1 MQSTLHEQLNSLRLS
16 GVIQALQRQQEQS
29 TLYQDMSFEERLQLL
44 LTHELTQREQRKIAR
59 LEKQARFRLHAS
71 PEQLDHRAGRG
82 FSQQQIRQLLEGHW
96 LQHQQNLL
104 ITGATGCGKSYLTC
118 AIGRYFCR
126 QGLPVRYYR
135 LKSLLEELRL
145 AQADG
150 SYPKLL
156 GQLTNVAILQLD
168 DWGMEAMD
176 ATARSNLLDLIDA
189 RHGRASTVVAS
200 QLPIESWYQ
209 VIGEST
215 FADAILD
222 RLIHGSVRIN
232 LSGESMRK
240 QQSNLTQ
247 ADHPE

>member
-1 MQSTLHEQLNSLRLS
+1 MQSALHQQLSALRLS
-16 GVIQALQRQQEQS
+16 GVIHALQRQQEQS
-29 TLYQDMSFEERLQLL
+29 HLYQDMSFEERLQSL
-44 LTHELTQREQRKIAR
+44 LTHELTQREQRRIER
-59 LEKQARFRLHAS
+59 LEKQARFRLHACI
-71 PEQLDHRAGRG
+71 EQLDYRAARG
-82 FSQQQIRQLLEGHW
+82 FSQQHIRQLLEGHW

-126 QGLPVRYYR
+126 QGLSVRYYR
-135 LKSLLEELRL
+135 LKSLLEDMRL

-150 SYPKLL
+150 SYPRLL
-156 GQLTNVAILQLD
+156 SQLTKVNILELD

-189 RHGRASTVVAS
+189 RHGQASTVVAS

-222 RLIHGSVRIN
+222 RLIHCAVRID
-232 LSGESMRK
+232 LCGESMRK
-240 QQSNLTQ
+240 QQANLTQ
-247 ADHPE
+247 ADHSE